1 MTFKK
6 PLKEYFS
13 ANNSFEFENDNNEAS
28 SRYDLKV
35 EENYKPISVLTPNN
49 SCNIGVI
56 FEDEE
61 KNDGNNNFSNFR
73 NKNRL
78 MNSVQNILYNSND
91 FTPINEQKKIYN
103 KFKNKFPF
111 YRNKLNNQLN
121 YPPFNSENEARFIN
135 LNQQFFKREKRPK
148 IRLTNNQK
156 KYDLDELLQTANGLR
171 TLRDKSKIDKN
182 ILSTDNLLK
191 KLKNESIFKTPKM
204 KFRKKIILSQHE
216 YFYYD
221 EKKWKN
227 GNSQKNFKNDIHFN
241 EINKQIT
248 DTIKEMKNKVS
259 VLNQEIINIEEFK
272 NKMKSQKLLAH
283 VKSKSFRNF
292 KSIFISSE
300 EKRKLMRHNSKFDFQ
315 LMYNN

>member
-13 ANNSFEFENDNNEAS
+13 ANNSFEFDNDNNEAS

-49 SCNIGVI
+49 SCRIGVI

-61 KNDGNNNFSNFR
+61 KNDGNNNFPNFR

-78 MNSVQNILYNSND
+78 TNSVQNILYNSND

-171 TLRDKSKIDKN
+171 TLRDK
-182 ILSTDNLLK
+182 
-191 KLKNESIFKTPKM
+191 
-204 KFRKKIILSQHE
+204 
-216 YFYYD
+216 
-221 EKKWKN
+221 
-227 GNSQKNFKNDIHFN
+227 
-241 EINKQIT
+241 
-248 DTIKEMKNKVS
+248 
-259 VLNQEIINIEEFK
+259 
-272 NKMKSQKLLAH
+272 
-283 VKSKSFRNF
+283 
-292 KSIFISSE
+292 
-300 EKRKLMRHNSKFDFQ
+300 
-315 LMYNN
+315 